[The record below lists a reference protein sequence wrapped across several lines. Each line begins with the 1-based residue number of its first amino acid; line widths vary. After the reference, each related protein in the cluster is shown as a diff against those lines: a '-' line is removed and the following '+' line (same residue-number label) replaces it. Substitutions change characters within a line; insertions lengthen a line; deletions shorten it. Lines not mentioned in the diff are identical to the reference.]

1 MDEHTREQLASELM
15 LLPPLQLEAM
25 HRRYEWIATARPDQ
39 LPPDDY
45 LIWMLMAG
53 RGSGKTRSGAE
64 EIWWQA
70 FSRPERIAVLGPTN
84 NDVRK
89 TAFEGESGLLARIPK
104 SLVLNYNRTSLELWT
119 RTVCGKESYYVGY
132 SAEEGERL
140 RGPQHH
146 RAWCLVGET
155 MVDTPIGP
163 RRIDSISPGD
173 LVSTRFGDREVTHVS
188 SRLAPVRTVHMV
200 GRDLHRTKLCGSLN
214 HPILTDEGWVPLGD
228 LEIGTCVTGASSSV
242 GRHGTDTEKDTT
254 KAGSVDF
261 IASSGRRL
269 LEKFLTAT
277 RSIIE
282 IATLLT
288 IDSRILSASA
298 SQSIAGGI
306 ASRMV
311 SSLFESTGRSYRM
324 SSRSVSTA
332 DASFF
337 ARSLRSAYARDV
349 SRSEPTERE
358 QPSESAGAAERSSC
372 RYAETTALSVVSI
385 TEQED
390 DVRTVYDLRVDDAHE
405 FIANGVVVH
414 NCDELGAWGK
424 NGQDVW
430 DNLIFGLRLGDDPR
444 IVVTTTPRTTPLVR
458 AILGNTRTVTSR
470 ASTFAN
476 SAHLPDAILNEYRK
490 KYEGTRL
497 GRQELYAELLEDVVG
512 ALWLDENI
520 RHVSADVGLHDLV
533 LTRVV
538 VAVDPSGSKNDSIG
552 IVVAGETPEGDY
564 VVLGDRTC
572 SGSPAVWG
580 RSVVDAYE
588 DFGADRVVAEVNY
601 GGAMVEAVIRSV
613 DPNVPYKEV
622 RATRGKV
629 VRAEPIAALYE
640 QGRVTHVRGM
650 TKLEEQMLLMTN
662 DGFQGEGSPDRVDAL
677 VWALT
682 DLTGG
687 KKSRGEKK
695 LAIEGEQ
702 KSSSERRD

>member
-1 MDEHTREQLASELM
+1 MDEHTRDQLASELM

-119 RTVCGKESYYVGY
+119 RTVCGRESYYVGY
-132 SAEEGERL
+132 SAEEPERL

-146 RAWCLVGET
+146 RAWT
-155 MVDTPIGP
+155 
-163 RRIDSISPGD
+163 
-173 LVSTRFGDREVTHVS
+173 
-188 SRLAPVRTVHMV
+188 
-200 GRDLHRTKLCGSLN
+200 
-214 HPILTDEGWVPLGD
+214 
-228 LEIGTCVTGASSSV
+228 
-242 GRHGTDTEKDTT
+242 
-254 KAGSVDF
+254 
-261 IASSGRRL
+261 
-269 LEKFLTAT
+269 
-277 RSIIE
+277 
-282 IATLLT
+282 
-288 IDSRILSASA
+288 
-298 SQSIAGGI
+298 
-306 ASRMV
+306 
-311 SSLFESTGRSYRM
+311 
-324 SSRSVSTA
+324 
-332 DASFF
+332 
-337 ARSLRSAYARDV
+337 
-349 SRSEPTERE
+349 
-358 QPSESAGAAERSSC
+358 
-372 RYAETTALSVVSI
+372 
-385 TEQED
+385 
-390 DVRTVYDLRVDDAHE
+390 
-405 FIANGVVVH
+405 
-414 NCDELGAWGK
+414 DELGAWGK

-430 DNLIFGLRLGDDPR
+430 DNLIFGLRLGADPR

-458 AILGNTRTVTSR
+458 AILANSRTKISR

-476 SAHLPDAILNEYRK
+476 REHLPDAILEEYRK

-512 ALWLDENI
+512 ALWVDENI
-520 RHVSADVGLHDLV
+520 RHVGADVGLHDMI
-533 LTRVV
+533 LTRIV

-564 VVLGDRTC
+564 IVLADRTC

-580 RSVVDAYE
+580 RAVVDAYE
-588 DFGADRVVAEVNY
+588 DFGADRIVAEVNY

-613 DPNVPYKEV
+613 DPNVPYREV
-622 RATRGKV
+622 RASRGKA

-650 TKLEEQMLLMTN
+650 SKLEEQMLLMTN

-695 LAIEGEQ
+695 LAIDGEQ